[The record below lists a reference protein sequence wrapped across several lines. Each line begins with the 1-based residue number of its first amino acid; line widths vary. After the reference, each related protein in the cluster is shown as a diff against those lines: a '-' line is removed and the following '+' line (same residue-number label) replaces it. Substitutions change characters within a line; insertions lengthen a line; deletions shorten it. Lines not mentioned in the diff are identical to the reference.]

1 MGWRTKH
8 KNVIDPLFLGL
19 LEQMIQDISGLQID
33 PKLPQNLWP
42 DRPSTSVPSI
52 FRKRKFIEV
61 VPKVTKRGRPKKTE
75 AEQRLPLKKRH
86 LKMMDRE
93 KGRISRKTSTDE
105 NHKKSQKSAESKFVL
120 SQNGV
125 NAKNIVDSIAACVDK
140 YTKKDFTQPL
150 TVSIHVSIKKS
161 VSAVAQQCLSS
172 LLNQMSDFKECLS
185 RFDICEIFP
194 HFSIFFVS
202 AMSQQFAKSIVRF
215 QKVSAIPSKISVM
228 SKKVS

>member
-150 TVSIHVSIKKS
+150 TVSIHVSIKN
-161 VSAVAQQCLSS
+161 VSAVSHQCLSS
-172 LLNQMSDFKECLS
+172 LLNQMSDFKN
-185 RFDICEIFP
+185 
-194 HFSIFFVS
+194 VS
-202 AMSQQFAKSIVRF
+202 ADLKFVKFKHSLNFSPFFYLYPQRSQ
-215 QKVSAIPSKISVM
+215 
-228 SKKVS
+228 